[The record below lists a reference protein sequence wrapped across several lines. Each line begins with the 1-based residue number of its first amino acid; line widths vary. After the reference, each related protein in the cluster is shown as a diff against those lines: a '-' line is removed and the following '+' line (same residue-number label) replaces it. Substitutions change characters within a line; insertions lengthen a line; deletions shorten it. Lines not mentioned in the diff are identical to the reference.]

1 MNVCGTVYFTAHFV
15 LSYISGINHACLSLC
30 TLMMT
35 WDLMFSYVGLMSVV
49 HS

>member
-15 LSYISGINHACLSLC
+15 LSYVSGINLACLSC
-30 TLMMT
+30 FLMMT